1 MMADAD
7 LQVWLDTQP
16 VANQIVMIPYV
27 KSARAMRVQYRLEV
41 VQRSGASTSRISQ
54 QGQVDAVA
62 AQPMKL
68 VHIAVGAQAGG
79 ECRVE
84 VVLSNGN
91 RDIGSYRFDCRR

>member
-16 VANQIVMIPYV
+16 GTNQVVMIPYV
-27 KSARAMRVQYRLEV
+27 KSVRNMQMHYRLEV
-41 VQRSGASTSRISQ
+41 VQRSGGSTSRISQ
-54 QGQVDAVA
+54 QGQVNAVA

-68 VHIAVGAQAGG
+68 AHVAIGMQAGG

-84 VVLSNGN
+84 VALSNGN
-91 RDIGSYRFDCRR
+91 RDMGTYRFDCAR